1 MKNLF
6 YIMIGVGFLALIS
19 SSASGLL
26 ITETS
31 STLDN
36 LYVETF
42 YIDPASVTLL
52 NNEVLVVLEQ
62 NDDKNAEKKIMDCI
76 EFYKTEYIGFNVSC
90 DLLIKTNV
98 ALKETCN
105 LLSGKLTYEEGF
117 EVTNLIKKTEC

>member
-19 SSASGLL
+19 SSASGFLT
-26 ITETS
+26 TETS

-52 NNEVLVVLEQ
+52 NNEVFVVLEQ

-76 EFYKTEYIGFNVSC
+76 EFYKTEYIGLNVSC

-117 EVTNLIKKTEC
+117 EVTNLIKNTDC

>member
-19 SSASGLL
+19 SSASGFLT
-26 ITETS
+26 TETS

-76 EFYKTEYIGFNVSC
+76 EFYKTEYLGLNVSC
-90 DLLIKTNV
+90 DLVIKTNV

-105 LLSGKLTYEEGF
+105 LLTGKLVYEEGF
-117 EVTNLIKKTEC
+117 EVTNLIKNTDC

>member
-19 SSASGLL
+19 SSASGFLT
-26 ITETS
+26 TETS

-76 EFYKTEYIGFNVSC
+76 EFYKTEYIGLNVSC
-90 DLLIKTNV
+90 NLLIKTNV

>member
-19 SSASGLL
+19 SSASGFLT
-26 ITETS
+26 TETS

-76 EFYKTEYIGFNVSC
+76 EFYKTEYIGLNVSC

>member
-19 SSASGLL
+19 SSASGFLT
-26 ITETS
+26 TETS

-62 NDDKNAEKKIMDCI
+62 NDDKNAEKKIMDSI
-76 EFYKTEYIGFNVSC
+76 EFYKTEYIGLNVSC

-117 EVTNLIKKTEC
+117 EVTNLIKNTDC

>member
-19 SSASGLL
+19 SSASGFLT
-26 ITETS
+26 TETS

>member
-1 MKNLF
+1 M
-6 YIMIGVGFLALIS
+6 MGVGFLSLIS
-19 SSASGLL
+19 SSASGFLT
-26 ITETS
+26 TETS

-76 EFYKTEYIGFNVSC
+76 EFYKTEYIGLNVSC
-90 DLLIKTNV
+90 NLLIKTNV

>member
-1 MKNLF
+1 
-6 YIMIGVGFLALIS
+6 MIGVGFLALIS
-19 SSASGLL
+19 SSASGFLT
-26 ITETS
+26 TETS

-52 NNEVLVVLEQ
+52 NNEVFVVLEQ

-76 EFYKTEYIGFNVSC
+76 EFYKTEYIGLNVSC

-117 EVTNLIKKTEC
+117 EVTNLIKNTDC

>member
-19 SSASGLL
+19 SSASGFLT
-26 ITETS
+26 TETS

-76 EFYKTEYIGFNVSC
+76 EFYKTEYIGLNVSC

-117 EVTNLIKKTEC
+117 EVTNLIKNTDC